1 MMNHKYYILFIIV
14 VVFSSIMCIDSLPMQ
29 CIDEQGEPVDWWV
42 IQKQPKLT
50 KNTGRYRQGLGY
62 MYADENSPVLEV
74 SSKWLNDSNT
84 ALAHTLEQI
93 YSNHVDPNLLWLMY
107 NDQPPETKVGS
118 DYAHS
123 KGVVAFTDDVGF
135 WLIHSVPRFPL
146 DPKTTKYEYPSNE
159 VRNGQSFLCVSYN
172 AHENFAKIAEKIY
185 TNRAYIYSYNIP
197 SSIGLQKT
205 VLEKLIDGSS
215 YTEPKTDS
223 SDLTSLKGTKF
234 KVFAKN
240 TQWNADLYESL
251 LQPAI
256 SQNMLISTWRLG
268 AKATIMPSF
277 CQPNYTYD
285 SVNVEELAI
294 PGGSEFQWRY
304 TKDHSK
310 WAISLH
316 EERNFVCIGDIN
328 RMYSQYKRGGGS
340 ACFVNDKLWYSYYN
354 MIYNTSTCSKEI
366 I

>member
-1 MMNHKYYILFIIV
+1 MMIKKNNIILLSVFITLCLF
-14 VVFSSIMCIDSLPMQ
+14 VFGINGVPMQ
-29 CIDEQGEPVDWWV
+29 CLDEQGEPVDWWV

-50 KNTGRYRQGLGY
+50 KSTGRYRAGLGY
-62 MYADENSPVLEV
+62 MYADENNPTLEV
-74 SSKWLNDSNT
+74 SYKWLNDSDT
-84 ALAHTLEQI
+84 ALAHTLEQVFTDHI
-93 YSNHVDPNLLWLMY
+93 NPNLLWVMY
-107 NDQPPETKVGS
+107 NDQPPESKVGS

-146 DPKTTKYEYPSNE
+146 DPKTTKYHYPANE

-197 SSIGLQKT
+197 STIGLQKT
-205 VLEKLIDGSS
+205 VLQKLIDGSS
-215 YTEPKTDS
+215 YNYAKTDS
-223 SDLTSLKGTKF
+223 SDLYSLNGLKF

-240 TQWNADLYESL
+240 TQWNNDLYESL

-256 SQNMLISTWRLG
+256 AQNMLISTWRLG
-268 AKATIMPSF
+268 AKTTIMPTF

-285 SVNVEELAI
+285 SVNVEELSI

-310 WAISLH
+310 WAISLDQ
-316 EERNFVCIGDIN
+316 ERNYVCIGDIN

-340 ACFVNDKLWYSYYN
+340 ACFVNDKLWNSYYN
-354 MIYNTSTCSKEI
+354 MIYDTSLCSTK
-366 I
+366 